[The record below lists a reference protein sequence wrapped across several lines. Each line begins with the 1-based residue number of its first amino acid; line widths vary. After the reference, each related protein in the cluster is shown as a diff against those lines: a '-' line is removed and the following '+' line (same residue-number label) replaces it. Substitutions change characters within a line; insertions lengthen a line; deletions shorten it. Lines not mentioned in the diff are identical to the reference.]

1 MCAAN
6 QSMHSSVCYNL
17 TMTDT
22 LQTTV
27 SNKTLQEAV
36 ADLQSVSFGQGF
48 RRFSLLGSVVLSCL
62 ALAWTTSS
70 DIVFW
75 AWTVIAGVFYA
86 LWLMCTHDATHH
98 TLLGWPA
105 LEETLARIIS
115 WPMLWPVGVYSELHR
130 LHHGWN
136 GLDLRDPERYQWS
149 EPEYQQAT
157 PWLQWYIRHQWVIN
171 IFVLGGFGIIV
182 KTLMDGRR
190 FQGLL
195 PRLRG
200 QLFTDLLGMTLVQ
213 TGLITTV
220 WLTHTSVLRYLL
232 FWFCL
237 ERVVGAIAQ
246 LRAHLEHYGLWHQAN
261 GHLLTQL
268 YSSRNLQ
275 ASPWF
280 SWLISGLNY
289 HAVHHAFPAI
299 PFDQLPEAYRRVQTA
314 LGEQGMP
321 AMDIEQGYP
330 SAVRKLIRQFALI
343 PRSEV
348 GTG

>member
-1 MCAAN
+1 
-6 QSMHSSVCYNL
+6 
-17 TMTDT
+17 MTDT

-36 ADLQSVSFGQGF
+36 ADLQSVSFWQGF
-48 RRFSLLGSVVLSCL
+48 KRVSTLGSVVLSCL
-62 ALAWTTSS
+62 ALAWTTNS
-70 DIVFW
+70 DIGFW

-105 LEETLARIIS
+105 LEETLARVIS

-149 EPEYQQAT
+149 EPEYQQAA

-171 IFVLGGFGIIV
+171 IFILGGFGIIV

-213 TGLITTV
+213 TGLITIV

-232 FWFCL
+232 FWLCL

-275 ASPWF
+275 TSPWF
-280 SWLISGLNY
+280 SWLIGGLNY
-289 HAVHHAFPAI
+289 HAVHHAFPGI
-299 PFDQLPEAYRRVQTA
+299 PFDQLPEAHGRVQTA
-314 LGEQGMP
+314 LDKYGMP
-321 AMDIEQGYP
+321 PMVMEQGYP
-330 SAVRKLIRQFALI
+330 KAIKRLIYRTTLI
-343 PRSEV
+343 PN
-348 GTG
+348 